1 MSPLFGTPTFRWL
14 PAKARLQTRFLMFY
28 ARVPEGFSR
37 IDDVVLEGGNMTIV
51 DRSGKRLVL
60 PASRGL

>member
-14 PAKARLQTRFLMFY
+14 PAKANLQTRFLMFY
-28 ARVPEGFSR
+28 AKAPEGFTGV
-37 IDDVVLEGGNMTIV
+37 DDVVLDGGNMTIIG
-51 DRSGKRLVL
+51 RSGKRLVL